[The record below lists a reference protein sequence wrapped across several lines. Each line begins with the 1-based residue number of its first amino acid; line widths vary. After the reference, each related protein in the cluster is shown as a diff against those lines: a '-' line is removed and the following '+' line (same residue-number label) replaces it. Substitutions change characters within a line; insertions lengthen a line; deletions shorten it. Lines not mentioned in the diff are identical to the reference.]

1 MRPEPKIDRIFYT
14 FQEAQEFLNISHNTL
29 YKLMEQGL
37 PSHKIGRKRVFLIK
51 DLIQWI
57 EEQAGQPIQNI
68 LMEINN
74 VIIISIS
81 KGEGGGERENITT
94 SENCLGG
101 KDEQSRQNS

>member
-1 MRPEPKIDRIFYT
+1 MPLMRK
-14 FQEAQEFLNISHNTL
+14 
-29 YKLMEQGL
+29 
-37 PSHKIGRKRVFLIK
+37 LIK
-51 DLIQWI
+51 VGNSRAVVIPPDWLRYY